1 MKRLMILGGVA
12 ALALSAFAAKPAS
25 ADRLHFGISF
35 GDAPYVAPYAP
46 YPAYPPYPA
55 YAPYPAYPY
64 DYYAPSTTYVVPE
77 YRIGGRDWDR
87 GHWDRH
93 DRGDHGYRGHGRRR

>member
-1 MKRLMILGGVA
+1 MKRLMIVGGVA

-25 ADRLHFGISF
+25 ADHLRFGLSI
-35 GDAPYVAPYAP
+35 GDAPYVAP

-64 DYYAPSTTYVVPE
+64 DYYAPAPTYVVPE
-77 YRIGGRDWDR
+77 VRIGGGGWDR

-93 DRGDHGYRGHGRRR
+93 DRGFRGHGRRR